1 MLDLSR
7 QLVFYRAMTFPFKK
21 MLAVLVVLVVTS
33 ANAQTNPDFSGR
45 WVIPAESGRGA
56 RGASRGSPGSGWGS
70 EITIAQDAK
79 NLTVEYVFFGPGD
92 LQPPL
97 KFVYALDGSETKN
110 RVMMGRGIEERV
122 SKTAWDG
129 NKLVIT
135 TLFALPDPVTGRSI
149 TTDMKQVLSLETP
162 TTLLVQTMRS
172 AYGGGAAT
180 TTKTTYTKM

>member
-1 MLDLSR
+1 MQFKKTMSFR
-7 QLVFYRAMTFPFKK
+7 FKK
-21 MLAVLVVLVVTS
+21 MLAVLAVLVVTS
-33 ANAQTNPDFSGR
+33 ANAQTSPDFSGR
-45 WVIPAESGRGA
+45 WVIPPERGRGA
-56 RGASRGSPGSGWGS
+56 RGASQGSPGSGWGS

-79 NLTVEYVFFGPGD
+79 NLIVEYVFFGPGD
-92 LQPPL
+92 MQPPL

-135 TLFALPDPVTGRSI
+135 TSFAFPDPVTGKST
-149 TTDMKQVLSLETP
+149 TTDMKQILSLETP
-162 TTLLVQTMRS
+162 TSLLVETTRS

-180 TTKTTYTKM
+180 ITKTTYTKM